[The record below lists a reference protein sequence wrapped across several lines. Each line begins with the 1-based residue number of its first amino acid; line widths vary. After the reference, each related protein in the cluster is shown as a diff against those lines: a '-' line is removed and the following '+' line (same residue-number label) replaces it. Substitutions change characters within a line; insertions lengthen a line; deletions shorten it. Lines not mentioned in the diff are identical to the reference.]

1 MLLPASS
8 SFVTGVIKERAR
20 ASTLPPR
27 LSFFRPAALV
37 GGREEGE
44 MEGGGGRSPTLR
56 QSLQKRTLAQ
66 PECDETG
73 ECARPLRD
81 RRYRQEGRQGEGYK
95 DARER
100 AGTTEPDSGL
110 LLLPRL
116 VASRGMVVGEKNS
129 GARRRG
135 AGGGKAGHAGAAL
148 PFACALSCVT
158 SSLLVPYFRT
168 GSRGRTVRGNGAS
181 L

>member
-1 MLLPASS
+1 MFPSSS

-20 ASTLPPR
+20 ASTLPPC
-27 LSFFRPAALV
+27 LSLFRPSCP
-37 GGREEGE
+37 GGRSGGRGGD
-44 MEGGGGRSPTLR
+44 GGGEGRSPTLR

-73 ECARPLRD
+73 ECARPLQD

-129 GARRRG
+129 GARRR
-135 AGGGKAGHAGAAL
+135 APAEGGQATLAL
-148 PFACALSCVT
+148 PFPSRVLF
-158 SSLLVPYFRT
+158 LV
-168 GSRGRTVRGNGAS
+168 
-181 L
+181 

>member
-44 MEGGGGRSPTLR
+44 MEGGGGRSPTRR

-100 AGTTEPDSGL
+100 AGTVRGTGTSGGFFTANA
-110 LLLPRL
+110 
-116 VASRGMVVGEKNS
+116 VAKVGH
-129 GARRRG
+129 
-135 AGGGKAGHAGAAL
+135 GGK
-148 PFACALSCVT
+148 
-158 SSLLVPYFRT
+158 
-168 GSRGRTVRGNGAS
+168 
-181 L
+181 

>member
-135 AGGGKAGHAGAAL
+135 PGRRRREGRPRWRCPSLRVCSFLCDEFSFG
-148 PFACALSCVT
+148 PVLSYG
-158 SSLLVPYFRT
+158 LERAHRK
-168 GSRGRTVRGNGAS
+168 G
-181 L
+181 

>member
-56 QSLQKRTLAQ
+56 SHCRNVRWLSLSAMKQVSAHAPCGTDVIDRMGGRGRDIKTRASEQGRRSRTLGCFYCQ
-66 PECDETG
+66 GWWQVGGWWWERRTPVRGGGRRRREGRPRWRCPSLRVCSFLCDEFSFG
-73 ECARPLRD
+73 PVLS
-81 RRYRQEGRQGEGYK
+81 YGL
-95 DARER
+95 ER
-100 AGTTEPDSGL
+100 AHRKG
-110 LLLPRL
+110 
-116 VASRGMVVGEKNS
+116 
-129 GARRRG
+129 
-135 AGGGKAGHAGAAL
+135 
-148 PFACALSCVT
+148 
-158 SSLLVPYFRT
+158 
-168 GSRGRTVRGNGAS
+168 
-181 L
+181 